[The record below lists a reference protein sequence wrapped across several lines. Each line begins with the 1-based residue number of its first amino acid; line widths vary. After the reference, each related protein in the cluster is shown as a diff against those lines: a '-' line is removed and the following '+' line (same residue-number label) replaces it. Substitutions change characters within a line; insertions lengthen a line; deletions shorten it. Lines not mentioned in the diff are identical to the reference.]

1 MITEQVKE
9 FIEKYNLSG
18 KFIVAFSGGY
28 DSMCLLDVLNKLG
41 YDVVAAHL
49 NHNWRGKE
57 SDEEEINCIEFAKKN
72 NIEIYCEK
80 LDKTVE
86 KTESAAREAR
96 YKFLKKCAKIF
107 DTNIVFTAHNF
118 DDNAETVLY
127 RIIKGTGTI
136 GLQGIAEH
144 RDIFYRPLLKVSRD
158 EIENYCTNN
167 ELSPNVDSSNY
178 NTNYKR
184 NFIRHQILPLLRE
197 INPKV
202 NEALNNLSEI
212 AKEDNL
218 LIEKYLPKSILKA
231 SETEQKRIIHQ
242 ILIQNNLDYDSKKI
256 SKIQQFIQENKNSKS
271 GKKMSLTNNLWLF
284 VNDKKLEIVAV
295 KEKNSQEITVKEE
308 GLYEFEDYI
317 FEIKKTDEVPKYFSK
332 DSDLKAFIEIDKIDF
347 VLRHRRNGDMI
358 NPLGSV
364 GSQKIKKYLNE
375 KKIPQ
380 HEKDLIPLLCCDK
393 EIFWAAGL
401 GISEKIKVVNKPT
414 HMIRLIKKEG

>member
-41 YDVVAAHL
+41 YDVVAVHL

-57 SDEEEINCIEFAKKN
+57 SDEEEINCIEFARKN

-212 AKEDNL
+212 AREDNL

-271 GKKMSLTNNLWLF
+271 GKKMSLTNSLWLF
-284 VNDKKLEIVAV
+284 INNKKLEIVPV

-317 FEIKKTDEVPKYFSK
+317 FEIKKTDEVPKHFPK
-332 DSDLKAFIEIDKIDF
+332 DSNLKAFIEIVKIVF
-347 VLRHRRNGDMI
+347 CLRHRRNTDMI
-358 NPLGSV
+358 NSLGSV
-364 GSQKIKKYLNE
+364 GFQKIKKYLNE

-380 HEKDLIPLLCCDK
+380 HEKNDIVFLCNGK
-393 EIFWAAGL
+393 EVFWAAGI
-401 GISEKIKVVNKPT
+401 GISEKIKVTNKPT
-414 HMIRLIKKEG
+414 HIITLKKR

>member
-1 MITEQVKE
+1 MFTEQVKE

-57 SDEEEINCIEFAKKN
+57 SDEEEINCIEFARKN

-107 DTNIVFTAHNF
+107 DTNIIFTAHNF

-158 EIENYCTNN
+158 KIENYCTNN

-317 FEIKKTDEVPKYFSK
+317 FEIKKTDEVPKYFPK

-380 HEKDLIPLLCCDK
+380 HEKNDIVFLCNGK
-393 EIFWAAGL
+393 EVFWAAGI
-401 GISEKIKVVNKPT
+401 GISEKIKVTNKPT
-414 HMIRLIKKEG
+414 HIITLKKR

>member
-347 VLRHRRNGDMI
+347 VLRHRRNGDII

-380 HEKDLIPLLCCDK
+380 HEKNDIVFLCNGK
-393 EIFWAAGL
+393 EVYWAAGI
-401 GISEKIKVVNKPT
+401 GISEKIKVTNKPT
-414 HMIRLIKKEG
+414 HIITLKKR